1 MRKVKTMSKTHI
13 GVRQRFIRTL
23 LLLLSVTAGLSWA
36 LTQSGVVIKNQAS
49 AIYTDADGVEHFV
62 TSNIVETVVQPVAGV
77 TLVQDATRYVSTTG
91 GTVSIPHVLT
101 NTGNTSDSYNLT
113 LTNLAGAGFDFT
125 SIEIFLDSNQD
136 GQADTSTP
144 LDLSGAA
151 DTPLLAPGESWYFV
165 VTATVPAG
173 EAVGDQDQYRID
185 ATSTCTCNAA
195 PGESL
200 TASNTDTVIVTNQAV
215 ISLIKSISESS
226 GPSPSSPTSY
236 RYTLTYTNS
245 GDSAATD
252 VILTDA
258 IPAGLTYVA
267 GSARWSMTGTTVLTD
282 SNPDDPQGGGPTIRY
297 CAALSADFVSNCQNV
312 STPLM
317 PLAQAPG
324 NVINPDGT
332 TYSAAW
338 QLGAV
343 ISSIAA
349 GETATLTFQ
358 FTVDGG
364 LSAQTLFNVAEVLF
378 DADGTAGNEHFYSN
392 IVAFNVETSVGV
404 VANNSGISSAT
415 GVDDSSDTGNIV
427 EQASVAQGQTVTFS
441 NFIWNTGN
449 TADSFDIE
457 IYQNASGD
465 LLDREGN
472 VLTNAFP
479 DGTTFLLLKPD
490 GSTPLIDTN
499 GNGIPDTGPVTAGGV
514 YEVVL
519 KATLPYEVTGDNSGA
534 GWAVTKRATSTV
546 DDSLSNTVTDRVLQ
560 IEPAVVDL
568 TNAATLNANCTGT
581 VDAGLGAGVG
591 PEAAAVTTLDI
602 NPGESCA
609 FQLLV
614 NNEDQTSPQSADH
627 YDLAAG
633 SWDGSNFTAN
643 DLADG
648 ITVTFHEDGGA
659 GDCSSLGAAI
669 NNTDTLLP
677 GAQKLVCAQV
687 SIDES
692 VAVDIGAAAGANY
705 DIYFQVRSPLT
716 GATDI
721 KHDAVY
727 ASVDLAQQ
735 MGLSLEPN
743 QFGQTDPGS
752 IIVYDHIVLNTGNVD
767 LECINVSGVNDLEGQ
782 GWTLQ
787 FFEDV
792 DENAELTEPDIPL
805 TDFSLAVGAE
815 KFILVRIYVPT
826 DAAMGEVNITNLSIT
841 GYADN
846 GDGDPAICDTSAA
859 NQTTDSA
866 VDQTTVARTDIV
878 ITKEQALDADCDGSL
893 DGPGTCSGD
902 SCFTQNTFNAL
913 PGQDCIIYRLTA
925 INNGLETVQSVVI
938 SDATPNFTIFYDG
951 GALALPTV
959 DDGNVV
965 GGLDG
970 TYGMVEG
977 GAVSGAS
984 VELAPGNSLEMR
996 FGVRVE

>member
-1 MRKVKTMSKTHI
+1 MNKMRI
-13 GVRQRFIRTL
+13 GIWHSFFRSLAV
-23 LLLLSVTAGLSWA
+23 LLSVTAGLAWA

-49 AIYTDADGVEHFV
+49 ATYTDADGVEHFV

-77 TLVQDATRYVSTTG
+77 TLVQDASRYVSTSG

-113 LTNLAGAGFDFT
+113 LTNLAGAGFDFS
-125 SIEIFLDSNQD
+125 SIEIFLDANQD
-136 GQADTSTP
+136 GKADNATP

-165 VTATVPAG
+165 VKATVPAG
-173 EAVGDQDQYRID
+173 ETAGDQDQYQIE
-185 ATSTCTCNAA
+185 ATSTCACNAA

-200 TASNTDTVIVTNQAV
+200 SASNTDTVIVTTQAV
-215 ISLIKSISESS
+215 IPLIKSISESS
-226 GPSPSSPTSY
+226 GPSPSSPTTY
-236 RYTLTYTNS
+236 TYTYTYTLTYTNT

-258 IPAGLTYVA
+258 IPAGLSYVA

-282 SNPDDPQGGGPTIRY
+282 SNPDDSQGAGPTIRY
-297 CAALSADFVSNCQNV
+297 CAALSSDFLSDCQ
-312 STPLM
+312 SAATPLM

-338 QLGAV
+338 QIGAV
-343 ISSIAA
+343 IDSIAA
-349 GETATLTFQ
+349 GDTATLSFE

-364 LSAQTLFNVAEVLF
+364 LSAQTLFNVAEILF

-392 IVAFNVETSVGV
+392 IVAFTVETAVGV
-404 VANNSGISSAT
+404 VANNSDISSAT
-415 GVDDSSDTGNIV
+415 GVDDSSDTGNVV
-427 EQASVAQGQTVTFS
+427 EQTSAAQGGTVTFS
-441 NFIWNTGN
+441 NYIWNTGN
-449 TADSFDIE
+449 TDDSLDIE
-457 IYQNASGD
+457 IYRNASGE

-472 VLTNAFP
+472 VLSNAFP

-499 GNGIPDTGPVTAGGV
+499 GNGIPDTGPVAAGDV

-546 DDSLSNTVTDRVLQ
+546 DDSLSNAVTDRLLQ
-560 IEPAVVDL
+560 IEPAAVDL

-581 VDAGLGAGVG
+581 VDAGLGAGAG
-591 PEAAAVTTLDI
+591 PEAAAVTTLEM

-614 NNEDQTSPQSADH
+614 NNNDETSPQSADH

-648 ITVTFHEDGGA
+648 LTITFHEDGGT

-687 SIDES
+687 AVDES
-692 VAVDIGAAAGANY
+692 FVVDDGTEAGVNY
-705 DIYFQVRSPLT
+705 DIYFQVKSPIT

-721 KHDAVY
+721 KRDAVNI
-727 ASVDLAQQ
+727 SIIPSLQL
-735 MGLSLEPN
+735 GLSLEPN

-752 IIVYDHIVLNTGNVD
+752 IVVYDHIVLNTGNVD

-792 DENAELTEPDIPL
+792 DENAELTAPDVPL

-815 KFILVRIYVPT
+815 KFILVRIYVPA
-826 DAAMGEVNITNLSIT
+826 DAAIGEVNISNLSIT

-859 NQTTDSA
+859 NQATDTA
-866 VDQTTVARTDIV
+866 VDETTVARTDIV
-878 ITKEQALDADCDGSL
+878 ITKDQALDADCDGSL

-902 SCFTQNTFNAL
+902 SCFTQTTFNAL
-913 PGQDCIIYRLTA
+913 PGQDCIVYRLTA

-938 SDATPNFTIFYDG
+938 SDATPNFTVFYNG
-951 GALALPTV
+951 GTLSLPTV
-959 DDGNVV
+959 DDGNVE
-965 GGLDG
+965 GGVDG
-970 TYGMVEG
+970 TYGSVEG

-984 VELAPGNSLEMR
+984 VELAPGGSLEMR